1 MDCDRIV
8 FSGHALQRMFERQID
23 SIDVETVLRTGEA
36 IAEYPDELP
45 YPSCLMLGFVE
56 GRAIHVVVSF
66 DQHTGTC
73 YVITVYPPDPELWDA
88 EFKRRRF

>member
-8 FSGHALQRMFERQID
+8 FSGHAIPRMFERQID
-23 SIDVETVLRTGEA
+23 SNDVESVLRTGEV

-56 GRAIHVVVSF
+56 GRAIHVVV
-66 DQHTGTC
+66 
-73 YVITVYPPDPELWDA
+73 
-88 EFKRRRF
+88 